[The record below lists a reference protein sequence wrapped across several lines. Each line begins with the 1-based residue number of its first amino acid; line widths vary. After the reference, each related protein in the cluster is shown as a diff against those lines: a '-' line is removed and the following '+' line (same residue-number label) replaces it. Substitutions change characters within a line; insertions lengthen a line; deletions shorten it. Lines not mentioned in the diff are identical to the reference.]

1 MRGLAKR
8 RHHEKR
14 MVGQLPGDRGSLR
27 HTRRRGASRHKR
39 TGSHG
44 DLRLRTIGRFK
55 HGPVKIAHPKR
66 RRSMSTVL
74 KHGHSIGNHGR
85 LSIRL
90 TIDHIQ
96 PDAAIQLQRD
106 PFTPSVALLKYA
118 PYPNM
123 RPDVDLDPVARVP
136 MGSQHTR
143 QDNDRVAIGISSLAQ
158 CRTGFQLP
166 SFH

>member
-27 HTRRRGASRHKR
+27 RTRRRGASRHKR
-39 TGSHG
+39 TGSH
-44 DLRLRTIGRFK
+44 DNLRLRTIGRFK

-66 RRSMSTVL
+66 RRSMSAVL
-74 KHGHSIGNHGR
+74 KHGHSVGNHGR
-85 LSIRL
+85 LSVRL

-123 RPDVDLDPVARVP
+123 RPDVDLDPAARVP

-143 QDNDRVAIGISSLAQ
+143 QGNDRVAIGISGLAQ